1 MISKTF
7 KIFQQQSIANIKK
20 IGKFQKKI
28 DKLSDQIVERI
39 LKGGKILTCGNGG
52 SSCDA
57 QHLVAE
63 LIVRLSPKKNRK
75 SIPAM
80 FLGMDIATLTASG
93 NDLGYDK
100 IFSRS
105 LEGLGKKNDI
115 LICYSTSGKSKNII
129 KVINTAKKMKIFS
142 IGFLGQGGGYA
153 KKLIEEHV
161 IVPSNNVMRIQ
172 ESHLFLTHYLAELIE
187 KKLILHRND
196 W

>member
-7 KIFQQQSIANIKK
+7 KTFQQQSIENIKK
-20 IGKFQKKI
+20 LGKYQKKI
-28 DKLSDQIVERI
+28 EKLSDQIAKKI
-39 LKGGKILTCGNGG
+39 LNGGKILTCGNGG

-63 LIVRLSPKKNRK
+63 LIVRLTPKNNRR
-75 SIPAM
+75 SIPAL
-80 FLGMDIATLTASG
+80 FLGMDMATITACG
-93 NDLGYDK
+93 NDLGYDQ

-105 LEGLGKKNDI
+105 LEGIGKKNDI

-129 KVINTAKKMKIFS
+129 KVLNKAKQLEIYS
-142 IGFLGQGGGYA
+142 ISFLGKGGGPA
-153 KKLIEEHV
+153 KKLSSEHI

-187 KKLILHRND
+187 KKLSSH
-196 W
+196 

>member
-7 KIFQQQSIANIKK
+7 KTFQQQSIENIKK
-20 IGKFQKKI
+20 LGKYQKKI
-28 DKLSDQIVERI
+28 EKLSDQIAKKI
-39 LKGGKILTCGNGG
+39 LNGGKILTCGNGG

-63 LIVRLSPKKNRK
+63 LIVRLTPKNNRR
-75 SIPAM
+75 SIPAL
-80 FLGMDIATLTASG
+80 FLGMDMATITACG
-93 NDLGYDK
+93 NDLGYDQ

-105 LEGLGKKNDI
+105 LEGIGKKNDI

-129 KVINTAKKMKIFS
+129 KVLNKAKQLKIYS
-142 IGFLGQGGGYA
+142 ISFLGKGGGPA
-153 KKLIEEHV
+153 KKLSSEHI

-187 KKLILHRND
+187 KKLSSN
-196 W
+196 

>member
-7 KIFQQQSIANIKK
+7 QTYQLQSIKNIRKL
-20 IGKFQKKI
+20 GKFQKKI
-28 DKLSDQIVERI
+28 DNFSDQISSKI
-39 LKGGKILTCGNGG
+39 SSGGKILACGNGG

-63 LIVRLSPKKNRK
+63 LVVRLSPKKKRK
-75 SIPAM
+75 SIPAIY
-80 FLGMDIATLTASG
+80 LGMDMATITACG
-93 NDLGYDK
+93 NDLGYDQ

-105 LEGLGKKNDI
+105 LEGIGKKNDI

-129 KVINTAKKMKIFS
+129 KVLNKAKQLKIYS
-142 IGFLGQGGGYA
+142 ISFLGKGGGPA
-153 KKLIEEHV
+153 KKLSSEHI

-187 KKLILHRND
+187 KKLSSN
-196 W
+196 

>member
-7 KIFQQQSIANIKK
+7 KTFQQQSIENIKK
-20 IGKFQKKI
+20 LGKYQKKI
-28 DKLSDQIVERI
+28 EKLSDQIAKKI
-39 LKGGKILTCGNGG
+39 LNGGKILTCGNGG

-63 LIVRLSPKKNRK
+63 LIVRLTPKNNRR
-75 SIPAM
+75 SIPAL
-80 FLGMDIATLTASG
+80 FLGMDMATITACG
-93 NDLGYDK
+93 NDLGYDQ

-105 LEGLGKKNDI
+105 LEGIGKKNDI

-129 KVINTAKKMKIFS
+129 KVLNKAKQLEIYS
-142 IGFLGQGGGYA
+142 ISFLGKGGGPA
-153 KKLIEEHV
+153 KKLSSEHI

-187 KKLILHRND
+187 KKLSSN
-196 W
+196 

>member
-7 KIFQQQSIANIKK
+7 QNFQLQSIKNIKK
-20 IGKFQKKI
+20 LGKFQKKI
-28 DKLSDQIVERI
+28 DKLSDQIVAKI
-39 LKGGKILTCGNGG
+39 LNGGKILTCGNGG

-63 LIVRLSPKKNRK
+63 LIVRLTPKNNRK
-75 SIPAM
+75 SIPAI
-80 FLGMDIATLTASG
+80 FLGMDMATLTACG
-93 NDLGYDK
+93 NDLGYDQ

-129 KVINTAKKMKIFS
+129 KVLNK
-142 IGFLGQGGGYA
+142 A
-153 KKLIEEHV
+153 KKLKILSISFLGKGGGLAKKLTAEHIV
-161 IVPSNNVMRIQ
+161 VPSNNVMRIQ

-187 KKLILHRND
+187 KKLSSHQNV
-196 W
+196 